1 MGLIKS
7 EKNPEIVKRVL
18 NILKNIVKESEKRGT
33 GGVQPHNAILKGE
46 LLDRIIIK
54 NNTIPAKS
62 S

>member
-7 EKNPEIVKRVL
+7 ESENPDIVKRVL
-18 NILKNIVKESEKRGT
+18 NILQNIIRESEKRGT

-54 NNTIPAKS
+54 NNTMQKA
-62 S
+62 